1 MISYTYVIK
10 DENGMHARPAA
21 MFAQGCSN
29 FNSTVTLTA
38 NGKTVDAK
46 NVTAILSLGCKQND
60 EIKIDIDGDDENA
73 CFDKVM
79 HVLDTKFNRLDT
91 MRPLKV
97 AFFGAK
103 DYDKTFFV
111 ELSKDKGPGTIM

>member
-29 FNSTVTLTA
+29 FNSTVSLTA

-46 NVTAILSLGCKQND
+46 NVIRLINCVGETIDNDPLVSKFIKVVFIPNYRVTIAEKLMPAADVSEQISTAGKEASGTGN
-60 EIKIDIDGDDENA
+60 
-73 CFDKVM
+73 M
-79 HVLDTKFNRLDT
+79 KFMMMGGRL
-91 MRPLKV
+91 
-97 AFFGAK
+97 
-103 DYDKTFFV
+103 
-111 ELSKDKGPGTIM
+111 

>member
-46 NVTAILSLGCKQND
+46 NVTAILSLGCKQ
-60 EIKIDIDGDDENA
+60 
-73 CFDKVM
+73 
-79 HVLDTKFNRLDT
+79 T
-91 MRPLKV
+91 
-97 AFFGAK
+97 
-103 DYDKTFFV
+103 
-111 ELSKDKGPGTIM
+111 